1 MIVMITIISLVSMVI
16 MYKVISYFHKI
27 KKAEAQMRA
36 SFIKNHFTEL
46 MNIGFEYKN
55 VAKYFG
61 KTERA
66 TLNDQDLEVIGNVL
80 NVKPFQTMPDFVGM
94 TLYPENMNMK
104 NTHVHHMVILLYKKK
119 YITTLGEKEFFS
131 IVVELHSGR
140 CEWDGEVMR
149 YPNFMGFRRI
159 DVVRDNFEAEW
170 SNLKAE
176 FCA

>member
-1 MIVMITIISLVSMVI
+1 MITMIILVGMVI

-27 KKAEAQMRA
+27 KKAKAQMRA

-46 MNIGFEYKN
+46 MNIGFEYKKL
-55 VAKYFG
+55 AKSFG
-61 KTERA
+61 KTESVA
-66 TLNDQDLEVIGNVL
+66 LNDQDLKVIGDVL
-80 NVKPFQTMPDFVGM
+80 NVKPFQTMPDFIGM
-94 TLYPENMNMK
+94 TLYPKHMNME
-104 NTHVHHMVILLYKKK
+104 NTNVHHMVMRLYKRK
-119 YITTLGEKEFFS
+119 YMTALGEKEFFS
-131 IVVELHSGR
+131 IVVEFHSGGYD
-140 CEWDGEVMR
+140 WDGEVMR